1 MGLLETELTINSN
14 GLIPSMLI
22 YLFNAIRKLSNKNK
36 YKITMSFIQ
45 IYMENIQDLFITPKI
60 EEKEEFDNNI
70 KKVKTKNN
78 INIREDKEKGFY
90 LENIKEFPVENI
102 DEALELLTWGLKN
115 RIIKSTMM
123 NTQSSRSHTILSVN
137 LTQVY
142 KYNNNNI

>member
-1 MGLLETELTINSN
+1 MGLLETELTINSK

-45 IYMENIQDLFITPKI
+45 IYMENIQDLFVTPKI

-142 KYNNNNI
+142 KYNI

>member
-22 YLFNAIRKLSNKNK
+22 YLFNAIKKISNKNK

-45 IYMENIQDLFITPKI
+45 IYMENIQDLFVTPKI

-142 KYNNNNI
+142 KYNI

>member
-22 YLFNAIRKLSNKNK
+22 YLFNAIKKLSNKNK

-45 IYMENIQDLFITPKI
+45 IYMENIQDLFVTPKI

-142 KYNNNNI
+142 KYNNNI

>member
-142 KYNNNNI
+142 KYNI

>member
-22 YLFNAIRKLSNKNK
+22 YLFNAIKKISNKNK

-45 IYMENIQDLFITPKI
+45 IYMENIQDLFVTPKI

-142 KYNNNNI
+142 KYNNNI

>member
-22 YLFNAIRKLSNKNK
+22 YLFNAIRKISNKNK

-123 NTQSSRSHTILSVN
+123 NSQSSRSHTILSVN

-142 KYNNNNI
+142 KYNNNI

>member
-1 MGLLETELTINSN
+1 MGLLETELTIKTN

-22 YLFNAIRKLSNKNK
+22 YLFNAIKKLSNKNK

-60 EEKEEFDNNI
+60 DEKEEFDNNI

-142 KYNNNNI
+142 KYNI

>member
-45 IYMENIQDLFITPKI
+45 IYMENIQDLFVTPKI

-142 KYNNNNI
+142 KYNNNI

>member
-45 IYMENIQDLFITPKI
+45 IYMENIQDLFVTPKI

-142 KYNNNNI
+142 KYNI

>member
-22 YLFNAIRKLSNKNK
+22 YLFNAIKKISNKNK

-142 KYNNNNI
+142 KYNI

>member
-22 YLFNAIRKLSNKNK
+22 YLFNAIKKLSNKNK

-45 IYMENIQDLFITPKI
+45 IYMENIQDLFVTPKI

-142 KYNNNNI
+142 KYNI